1 MPDPVTMQDVEEALK
16 TVKKSPGLEIN
27 KYKQWNEMHGS
38 A

>member
-1 MPDPVTMQDVEEALK
+1 MPEPVCMKDVEDALK
-16 TVKKSPGLEIN
+16 TVKKSPGLDIE